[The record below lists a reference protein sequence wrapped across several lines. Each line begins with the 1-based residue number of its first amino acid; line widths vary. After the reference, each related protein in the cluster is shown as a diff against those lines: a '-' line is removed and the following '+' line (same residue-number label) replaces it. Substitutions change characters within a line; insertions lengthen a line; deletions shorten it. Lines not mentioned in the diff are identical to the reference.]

1 MTRDEVERA
10 LAELPFR
17 LLRRLG
23 RAIAGPLA
31 LRMGKRRLIHTIMAG
46 AEANSARI
54 EAAIRTHEAEQRALA
69 AGPGPAGPASAE
81 HRVERPADLRALLE
95 GIGVPEPRPFVP
107 DDWQME
113 AVGTG
118 TR

>member
-1 MTRDEVERA
+1 AGHASGPGHRGGGSPEPQSARRAGGTAVTRDEVERA
-10 LAELPFR
+10 LAELPLR

-23 RAIAGPLA
+23 RAITGPLA

-69 AGPGPAGPASAE
+69 AGPGPAGSARSEE
-81 HRVERPADLRALLE
+81 HTSELQSR
-95 GIGVPEPRPFVP
+95 
-107 DDWQME
+107 
-113 AVGTG
+113 
-118 TR
+118 